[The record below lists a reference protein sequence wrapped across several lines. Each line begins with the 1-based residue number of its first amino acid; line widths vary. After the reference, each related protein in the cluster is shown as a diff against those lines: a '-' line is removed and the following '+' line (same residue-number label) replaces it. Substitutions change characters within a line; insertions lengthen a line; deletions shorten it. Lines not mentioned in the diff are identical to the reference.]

1 VSDRAREAIARV
13 PLFSSLSPRYRKR
26 LADLTEEQR
35 FMAGASVVEEGEI
48 GDTFYLILEGEAK
61 VTDSTGRTVNR
72 LYPGLFFGEVSLLD
86 GGART
91 ATVIAETP
99 LTTLALRRKDFM
111 RLLQQEP
118 HVAVNLL
125 SHVAGL
131 LRRLQRSIAN

>member
-35 FMAGASVVEEGEI
+35 FMAGAYVVQEGEI

-61 VTDSTGRTVNR
+61 VTDGTGRTVNR
-72 LYPGLFFGEVSLLD
+72 LYPGVFFGEISLLD

-99 LTTLALRRKDFM
+99 LTTLTLRRKDFM
-111 RLLQQEP
+111 KLLQQEP

-125 SHVAGL
+125 NHVAGL

>member
-1 VSDRAREAIARV
+1 
-13 PLFSSLSPRYRKR
+13 
-26 LADLTEEQR
+26 
-35 FMAGASVVEEGEI
+35 MAGASVVQEGEI

-61 VTDSTGRTVNR
+61 VVDRTGRTVNR
-72 LYPGLFFGEVSLLD
+72 LYPGVFFGEISLLD

-91 ATVIAETP
+91 ATVIADTP
-99 LTTLALRRKDFM
+99 LTTLTLRRKDFM
-111 RLLQQEP
+111 KLLRQEP

>member
-1 VSDRAREAIARV
+1 V
-13 PLFSSLSPRYRKR
+13 PLFSSLSPRYRKH

-35 FMAGASVVEEGEI
+35 FMAGAWVVEEGEI

-61 VTDSTGRTVNR
+61 VTDRTGRTVNR
-72 LYPGLFFGEVSLLD
+72 LYPGVFFGEISLLD

-99 LTTLALRRKDFM
+99 LTTLTLRRKDFM
-111 RLLQQEP
+111 KLLQQEP